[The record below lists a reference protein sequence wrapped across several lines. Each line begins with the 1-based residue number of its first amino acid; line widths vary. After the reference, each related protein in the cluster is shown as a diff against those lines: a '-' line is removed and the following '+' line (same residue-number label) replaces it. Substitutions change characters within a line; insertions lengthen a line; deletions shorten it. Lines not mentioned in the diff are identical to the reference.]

1 MILLQSSCKYAR
13 PLADPNA
20 IFTRTCQSNTGRPFP
35 EVSIMLLIK
44 ETSYIKSDDSSKYYV
59 RIVLP

>member
-20 IFTRTCQSNTGRPFP
+20 IFTRIDQSKTGRPFP
-35 EVSIMLLIK
+35 EIPTMLLILEK
-44 ETSYIKSDDSSKYYV
+44 PYF
-59 RIVLP
+59 